1 MHDLAPGPSSPEAAA
16 MNSMQRLR
24 REEGQAAVEFLLVL
38 PFLFAFFLLLID
50 LGLLTYDYVAV
61 SNGVREGARF
71 GAVNCAS
78 SAGCTPDAIAEK
90 VAERSGGILNDP
102 SEVTVGWID
111 VTSDG
116 VFPGRGDAVV
126 VRANHSY
133 SFLFFPASISVVAC
147 ADMRLE
153 EDDQGSGYT
162 EGTAC

>member
-1 MHDLAPGPSSPEAAA
+1 
-16 MNSMQRLR
+16 MNIIRRLR

-61 SNGVREGARF
+61 SNGVREGARY

-78 SAGCTPDAIAEK
+78 SAGCTANAIAER
-90 VAERSGGILNDP
+90 VADRSGGILNDA

-111 VTSDG
+111 LNGDG
-116 VFPGRGDAVV
+116 NRAGRGDTVV

-133 SFLFFPASISVVAC
+133 NFLFFPASISVVAC

-153 EDDQGSGYT
+153 EDDQGTGHT
-162 EGTAC
+162 AGTAC

>member
-1 MHDLAPGPSSPEAAA
+1 
-16 MNSMQRLR
+16 MNIIRRLR

-61 SNGVREGARF
+61 SNGVREGARY

-78 SAGCTPDAIAEK
+78 NAGCTANAIAER
-90 VAERSGGILNDP
+90 VADRSGGILNDA

-111 VTSDG
+111 LNGDG
-116 VFPGRGDAVV
+116 NRAGRGDTVV

-133 SFLFFPASISVVAC
+133 NFLFFPASISVVAC

-153 EDDQGSGYT
+153 EDDQGTGHT
-162 EGTAC
+162 AGTAC